1 MGINEAGARPTPHR
15 AVSEWPSPGL
25 VNERVRSG
33 VSLRRGG
40 AVALRVRLALQLRT
54 RRCGRGRRRLQV
66 RATQLRDQAHAVVDQ
81 QSGGRAQR
89 DAAEGHVA
97 DNPREVCDRDDQ
109 GDRGGVQVHRV
120 GEVDAVL
127 HPDANAQHADH
138 AVQDRARAAEDAGGN
153 RRDEGTELR
162 QHRQDQGDAGRDDVR
177 RRRVHAG
184 RSHHADVLGVG
195 GRTRAA
201 AAAGQHRGEAVRD
214 ERAARQ
220 VVHVLARHRGHR
232 LHVADVLGDQDE
244 DDRQEQA
251 QRRRGETRSM
261 ELGQADP
268 RGLLHRLEG
277 HLALNDRRHVADQH
291 ADQNGEAA
299 ENSLKEH
306 RHQADRHDRHDRRGR
321 TLLHPVPCGGC
332 QVQADERHN
341 RASHH
346 RRHRHINPA
355 HAREMDDQ
363 ADERE
368 RRTRRNDA
376 AERVG
381 RAHRRRHRS
390 DRRNQRKRRTQVR
403 GQATRRNQEEQQG
416 ADRSEKKRC

>member
-1 MGINEAGARPTPHR
+1 M
-15 AVSEWPSPGL
+15 
-25 VNERVRSG
+25 
-33 VSLRRGG
+33 
-40 AVALRVRLALQLRT
+40 
-54 RRCGRGRRRLQV
+54 
-66 RATQLRDQAHAVVDQ
+66 VDQ

-89 DAAEGHVA
+89 DALERNVA
-97 DNPREVCDRDDQ
+97 DGPREVCDRDDQ

-120 GEVDAVL
+120 GEVHAVL

-138 AVQDRARAAEDAGGN
+138 AVQDRASAAQDAGGN

-251 QRRRGETRSM
+251 EGRDGEGGGV
-261 ELGQADP
+261 EFGEADP
-268 RGLLHRLEG
+268 SGVAHLGEVD
-277 HLALNDRRHVADQH
+277 LALVDRRQVADQH
-291 ADQNGEAA
+291 ANQDGKATEDAL
-299 ENSLKEH
+299 EEDGH
-306 RHQADRHDRHDRRGR
+306 EADRHDRHDGRDR
-321 TLLHPVPCGGC
+321 TLLHPVPRGGR
-332 QVQADERHN
+332 QVQADERHD
-341 RASHH
+341 RARHHGRHH
-346 RRHRHINPA
+346 RVNPA
-355 HAREMDDQ
+355 YAREVNDQ

-368 RRTRRNDA
+368 RRTHRNDA

-381 RAHRRRHRS
+381 GAQGGADCL
-390 DRRNQRKRRTQVR
+390 DRRDQRERGTQVR
-403 GQATRRNQEEQQG
+403 GQTARRNQEEQQG